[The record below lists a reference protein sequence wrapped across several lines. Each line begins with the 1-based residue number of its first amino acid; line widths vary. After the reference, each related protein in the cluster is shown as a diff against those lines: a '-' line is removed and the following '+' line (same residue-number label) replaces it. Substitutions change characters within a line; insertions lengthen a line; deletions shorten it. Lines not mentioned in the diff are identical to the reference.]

1 MSYVLANQTVVNL
14 TASTVASSTP
24 VNISQADT
32 VCYQLNYSDATPGAK
47 TFVAANVTVNPAN
60 TITITAHGFFT
71 GLKVALSG
79 TNLPTGLSATNYW
92 VIRVDADTISLA
104 TSLLNA
110 SAGTAVHITGQG
122 TTSDAALT
130 PAGLSQVA
138 KLQQSNDGITY
149 FDVSGLTVTITGSGN
164 TLWLVTAPPAFWHQV
179 VVTPTSGA
187 LTLAVI
193 DCIRA
198 IVNQ

>member
-1 MSYVLANQTVVNL
+1 MSYVIANQTVVNV
-14 TASTVASSTP
+14 TASTIAVAQP
-24 VNISQADT
+24 VNISQADS
-32 VCYQLNYSDATPGAK
+32 VCYQLNYSDATPLLQN
-47 TFVAANVTVNPAN
+47 FVAANVTVNPAN

-92 VIRVDADTISLA
+92 VIRVDANTIQLASSLV
-104 TSLLNA
+104 NA
-110 SAGTAVHITGQG
+110 NAGTAVHITGQG

-130 PAGLSQVA
+130 PATLSQVA

-149 FDVSGLTVTITGSGN
+149 FDVSGLTVTITGAGN
-164 TLWLVTAPPAFWHQV
+164 TLWLVTSPPAFWHQL
-179 VVTPTSGA
+179 VVTPTGGA

-193 DCIRA
+193 DCIRV